1 MLDAVTSRQNIA
13 RDYRLLQVL
22 YSMPNDL
29 VSIFLS
35 FFLMK
40 SYTDPI
46 NLNISQ

>member
-1 MLDAVTSRQNIA
+1 MLDAVTSRQNIV

-22 YSMPNDL
+22 YCMPN
-29 VSIFLS
+29 VWFL
-35 FFLMK
+35 FFAFFSMK